1 MKRTTLST
9 LLIFTPSLLLANT
22 ISGKVTDQLGQLVTS
37 GEVQIM
43 GTNKRV
49 PINQDGSFKFEN
61 VRLGKAELH
70 VASPSFIHSSTAVQ
84 VTDEGVSD
92 LAIKVTSSS
101 IEVFDI
107 TASAFH
113 ASNIES
119 AAPVTVLSGERL
131 NRKQAATLGD
141 TLRGEV
147 GVHSS
152 SHGGVAS
159 SPIIR
164 GLDGPRVL
172 ITQNGLD
179 ASDAS
184 RVGPDHMVATET
196 SSAQQ
201 VEVLRGPATL
211 FYGSGA
217 IGGVVNIVDQRIP
230 DNTNSEGE
238 LSLTRNSNNAE
249 EAISGFVKGGVGD
262 FAFNFQGF
270 HRDAD
275 DYRIPGFA
283 ESEYAHDDEHEEGH
297 DEEHEEEHSH
307 EGVEGIVES
316 SQYRTQGF
324 TLGSSYVFDQG
335 HVGFSVE
342 HLSSLYGIPG
352 HAHGE
357 EGHSDEEHEEHSGDL
372 GHADEHSEEEEQVIA
387 DLNQNRYQM
396 SGAFQLST
404 DVISAINVGLAYT
417 DYRHVEIENGVPG
430 TRFTN
435 DTFETRIEVL
445 HQPIAGWRGG
455 ISLHTKLSDFS
466 AIGDE
471 AYTPPSNTR
480 SFGLG
485 LIEEKHFGNVLVQL
499 GGRIERVEID
509 VPRLFEAELEVH
521 EHDADMHMDEEEH
534 GHEHDEHEHEH
545 EHNELDSLAVEFNPI
560 SLSAGAVWDFAE
572 GYNIGL
578 SYVRAQRAPSSAE
591 LFSFGPHIGTQ
602 TYEIGALY
610 QLDGDYF
617 EVGDTNFELETSNNL
632 DLSLRKFAGDIG
644 FVVNVFYNQVDDYYY
659 SAETGLFAEFSHEHD
674 EEHSDHDEHNDSHA
688 DETDHMHDEDHE
700 GHSDELPVF
709 TFVNSDATLY
719 GAEFQVNWQ
728 VSESFKLITQGDIIR
743 TRVDSATG
751 KQNLPRTPPARLT
764 FGAEYNL
771 QNWFIDAQVMH
782 VFEQTDIAE
791 FETKTDA
798 YTIID
803 ANVSYFTSIQGY
815 DVEIFARGRNLADEE
830 ARVHT
835 SFLKDL
841 APLPGRSVMLGVRA
855 NF

>member
-1 MKRTTLST
+1 MIMKRTTLSG

-22 ISGKVTDQLGQLVTS
+22 ISGNVTDQLGQLVTS

-61 VRLGKAELH
+61 VRLGKVELH

-92 LAIKVTSSS
+92 LTIKVTSSS
-101 IEVFDI
+101 IEVFDV

-141 TLRGEV
+141 TLSGEV
-147 GVHSS
+147 GVHST

-201 VEVLRGPATL
+201 IEVLRGPATL

-238 LSLTRNSNNAE
+238 LSLSRNSNNAE
-249 EAISGFVKGGVGD
+249 EAVSGFVKGGVGD
-262 FAFNFQGF
+262 FAFNIQGF
-270 HRDAD
+270 YRDAD

-283 ESEYAHDDEHEEGH
+283 ESEYAHSDEHEEGH
-297 DEEHEEEHSH
+297 DDEHEEEHAH
-307 EGVEGIVES
+307 EGSEGVVES
-316 SQYRTQGF
+316 SKYRTQGF

-352 HAHGE
+352 HAHGD
-357 EGHSDEEHEEHSGDL
+357 EGHSDEEHVEEID
-372 GHADEHSEEEEQVIA
+372 HADEHSAEEEQVMA
-387 DLNQNRYQM
+387 NLNQNRYQM
-396 SGAFQLST
+396 SGAFQLNT
-404 DVISAINVGLAYT
+404 DAISAINFGLAYT
-417 DYRHVEIENGVPG
+417 DYSHVEIENGVPG
-430 TRFTN
+430 TRFSN
-435 DTFETRIEVL
+435 DTFETRIEIL

-466 AIGDE
+466 AIGEE

-485 LIEEKHFGNVLVQL
+485 LIEEKHFGDILVQL

-521 EHDADMHMDEEEH
+521 DHDDEMHMEEEVHEHDA
-534 GHEHDEHEHEH
+534 HEHS
-545 EHNELDSLAVEFNPI
+545 NIDSLAVEFNPI
-560 SLSAGAVWDFAE
+560 SLSAGAVWDFTE
-572 GYNIGL
+572 GYNVGL
-578 SYVRAQRAPSSAE
+578 SYVHAQRAPSSAE

-610 QLDGDYF
+610 QLDGEYF
-617 EVGDTNFELETSNNL
+617 EVGNADFELETSNNF

-644 FVVNVFYNQVDDYYY
+644 FVVNVFYNQINDYYY
-659 SAETGLFAEFSHEHD
+659 AAETGLFAEVAHD
-674 EEHSDHDEHNDSHA
+674 HGDEHG
-688 DETDHMHDEDHE
+688 DEHEEEGEVHMDDVDHMHEDE
-700 GHSDELPVF
+700 HSDELPVF

-728 VSESFKLITQGDIIR
+728 VSESFKVITQGDIIR
-743 TRVDSATG
+743 TRVDTANG

-771 QNWFIDAQVMH
+771 QNWFVDAQVMH
-782 VFEQTDIAE
+782 VFEQSDIAE

-798 YTIID
+798 YTMVD
-803 ANVSYFTSIQGY
+803 ANISYFTSIQGY
-815 DVEIFARGRNLADEE
+815 DLEIFARGRNLTDEE

>member
-1 MKRTTLST
+1 MIMKRTTLSG

-22 ISGKVTDQLGQLVTS
+22 ISGNVTDQLGQLVTS

-61 VRLGKAELH
+61 VRLGKVELH

-92 LAIKVTSSS
+92 LTIKVTSSS
-101 IEVFDI
+101 IEVFDV

-141 TLRGEV
+141 TLSGEV
-147 GVHSS
+147 GVHST

-201 VEVLRGPATL
+201 IEVLRGPATL

-238 LSLTRNSNNAE
+238 LSLSRNSNNAE
-249 EAISGFVKGGVGD
+249 EAVSGFVKGGLGD

-270 HRDAD
+270 YRDAD

-283 ESEYAHDDEHEEGH
+283 ESEYAHSDEHEEGH
-297 DEEHEEEHSH
+297 DEEHDDEHSH
-307 EGVEGIVES
+307 EGSEGVVES

-324 TLGSSYVFDQG
+324 TIGSSYVFDQG

-352 HAHGE
+352 HAHGD
-357 EGHSDEEHEEHSGDL
+357 EGHSEEEHSEEVD
-372 GHADEHSEEEEQVIA
+372 HADEHSAEEEQVMA
-387 DLNQNRYQM
+387 NLNQNRYQM
-396 SGAFQLST
+396 SGAFQLNT

-417 DYRHVEIENGVPG
+417 DYSHVEIENGVPG
-430 TRFTN
+430 TRFSN

-466 AIGDE
+466 AIGEE

-485 LIEEKHFGNVLVQL
+485 LIEEKHFGDVLVQL

-521 EHDADMHMDEEEH
+521 EHDDEMHMEEEA
-534 GHEHDEHEHEH
+534 HEHDAHDHSDI
-545 EHNELDSLAVEFNPI
+545 DSLAVEFNPI

-578 SYVRAQRAPSSAE
+578 SYVHAQRAPSSAE

-610 QLDGDYF
+610 QLDGEYF
-617 EVGDTNFELETSNNL
+617 EAGDADFELETSNNL

-659 SAETGLFAEFSHEHD
+659 AADTGLFAEVSHEHG
-674 EEHSDHDEHNDSHA
+674 DEHAEEGEAHMDDA
-688 DETDHMHDEDHE
+688 DHMHEDE
-700 GHSDELPVF
+700 HSDELPVF

-728 VSESFKLITQGDIIR
+728 VSESFKLITQGDLLR
-743 TRVDSATG
+743 TRVDTANG

-771 QNWFIDAQVMH
+771 QNWFVDAQVMH
-782 VFEQTDIAE
+782 VFEQSDIAE

-798 YTIID
+798 YTMVD
-803 ANVSYFTSIQGY
+803 ANISYFTSIQGY
-815 DVEIFARGRNLADEE
+815 DLEIFARGRNLTDEE